1 MVPLSVWLGRVEN
14 APRSSIYFEPE
25 AAAKRPRPTEDP
37 DPEDPAAP
45 ISPARPHPALTEPV
59 SSPARLQ
66 LLETVLGTQER
77 RAVRRAPQ
85 SCGFGGEFGTTG
97 GFHDADGNFYRPGD
111 WVWALVEEKADSEG
125 KVGKARDGLTFYT
138 PSIIVETYVAA
149 DKTNSSRINL
159 NVDLMA
165 AVKQS
170 TK

>member
-1 MVPLSVWLGRVEN
+1 M
-14 APRSSIYFEPE
+14 
-25 AAAKRPRPTEDP
+25 
-37 DPEDPAAP
+37 
-45 ISPARPHPALTEPV
+45 
-59 SSPARLQ
+59 Q

-149 DKTNSSRINL
+149 EETNSSRINL

-165 AVKQS
+165 AVNQVMIRAYGIDPLYLLPDLDDDEWLLLYPSGS
-170 TK
+170 TR